1 MVTGNDMQK
10 EHGKAVDRNKR
21 YREGFYSGAIEP
33 HFLLTKFWP
42 IIPGRY
48 VADIAMGNG
57 RDATFLSEKGFFVT
71 GLESSIEAINI
82 TKKTMVQKGF
92 HVYSILGDARKLPY
106 QKSTFDCILVFYFL
120 EREILNEI
128 RDLLKKGGIFIYET
142 FLKRQNQI
150 DRPRNLDYLLDD
162 GELIGYFKGFEILF
176 YEEII
181 ENAGGKR
188 RAIARAVGRK
198 R

>member
-1 MVTGNDMQK
+1 MITGNDTQK
-10 EHGKAVDRNKR
+10 EHGEAVDWNKR
-21 YREGFYSGAIEP
+21 YREGFYNGAIEP
-33 HFLLTKFWP
+33 HFLITKFWTT
-42 IIPGRY
+42 IPGRY

-57 RDATFLSEKGFFVT
+57 RGATFLSERGFFVT

-82 TKKTMVQKGF
+82 TKKTMVQKSF
-92 HVYSILGDARKLPY
+92 LAYSVLGDARKLPY

-150 DRPRNLDYLLDD
+150 NRPRNPDYPLDD
-162 GELIGYFKGFEILF
+162 GELIGHFKGLELLF

-181 ENAGGKR
+181 ENASGKR